1 MTAVD
6 EQSLTFLA
14 VLVAAVVVGT
24 AIGLWMMPL
33 LAAFAH
39 FTGFLP

>member
-1 MTAVD
+1 MN
-6 EQSLTFLA
+6 EQSLGFA
-14 VLVAAVVVGT
+14 VIVVAAIIVGT

-33 LAAFAH
+33 LANIAH